1 MREVR
6 SCDLRSKGSVTVTT
20 SKLTAKRWWRKWVL
34 IVVMI
39 VWKAQWL
46 YPLSHWL
53 RLDSLVHIGE
63 SQRWELGVRVNLF
76 TETIIHQSFQSKW
89 TLWGTAGRVESLSE
103 AIAEALMHMKL
114 YLIGRRIL
122 KAKRSLK
129 KTKQRRDKKDA
140 SGNITPTSWE
150 KTLETWKKRDKVLPI
165 NADTYFSR
173 RMTNLALPEL
183 QINAAS

>member
-1 MREVR
+1 MKKVSSH
-6 SCDLRSKGSVTVTT
+6 SCHDCMKSSMVVSSIT
-20 SKLTAKRWWRKWVL
+20 LTQIGFTCSHWRKPK
-34 IVVMI
+34 MR
-39 VWKAQWL
+39 A
-46 YPLSHWL
+46 
-53 RLDSLVHIGE
+53 
-63 SQRWELGVRVNLF
+63 GVRVNLF

-129 KTKQRRDKKDA
+129 KTKQRRDKKDT

-150 KTLETWKKRDKVLPI
+150 KTLETWKKRDEVLPI